1 MILSCPSCGARY
13 LLNPHQLGESG
24 RRVKCA
30 RCHHVWYQQRPADTI
45 IAAPPPR
52 QPAAER
58 PAEGVAA
65 AERRPPASHPERI
78 GLPSTELRHRR
89 SGPAALW
96 LFLVLII
103 GAGAAVAYAA
113 REDIVRIYPPAVV
126 VYDWLDIP
134 LDRDVLA
141 LHDELRPGLAF
152 TDIEVAREPADGPG
166 DRLVIT
172 GAIENNGAETRAVA
186 PVYARFLDAA
196 GVEIGRWR
204 MQLDTDCLAPGERA
218 TFQASGSD
226 YPTATETVDFRMA
239 E

>member
-52 QPAAER
+52 QPSVER
-58 PAEGVAA
+58 PPDSPGG
-65 AERRPPASHPERI
+65 ERRPPASHPERV
-78 GLPSTELRHRR
+78 GLPSTELRRRR

-96 LFLVLII
+96 LFLVLLI

-113 REDIVRIYPPAVV
+113 REDIVRIYPPAIV

-141 LHDELRPGLAF
+141 LHDALRPGLAF
-152 TDIEVAREPADGPG
+152 ADIEVAREPADGPG

-172 GAIENNGAETRAVA
+172 GAVENNGTETRAVA
-186 PVYARFLDAA
+186 PVYARFLDAQ
-196 GVEIGRWR
+196 GGELGRWR
-204 MQLDTDCLAPGERA
+204 MQLETDSLAPGERA
-218 TFQASGSD
+218 TFQASGRD
-226 YPTATETVDFRMA
+226 YPPATETVDFRMA